1 MILVGTG
8 VDYCLFLFARFREEM
23 SHGKDVAQAAE
34 IALTRS
40 GGAILASA
48 GTNAAGLATLFLAD
62 NRDLYTSGPTIA
74 FAICVATFAVLT
86 LTPSLLRL
94 FGGYLFWPA
103 APGTIDRSDSRIWTA
118 IAATVT
124 RRPVASVLVTLGVL
138 LPAVIVGT
146 TVQPL
151 YDSYEEY
158 PADSSF
164 VRGAMFYQK
173 HFFQGQGVSEQT
185 LILSTDAK
193 LDTATALPAL
203 RRTLDGIAER
213 LASEFPVL
221 YQRDLQDPLGSSRN
235 RGSSKQVSLLDQ
247 LTAGATGRIAR
258 DAYVGKTGKATRI
271 DFGLAVEARSDEAMD
286 QVPGIRA
293 AVLEVVE
300 ETGLLNAIGG
310 TQVRVDLSGL
320 TPEYR
325 DMRNL
330 RRRDFRIVA
339 GAAVTVVWLI
349 LVWLI
354 RSPLQSLVLVGA
366 TLLTYFATYGITWM
380 VFYAWY
386 GLEGLSWQIHFLL
399 FIIILSLGQ
408 DYNIYVV
415 TRIREE
421 LTRHPPREA
430 VENAIRKTGRVVSS
444 CGVIMA
450 ATFASLLAGTLVLM
464 KEFAVAFAV
473 GILIDTFVV
482 RPLLVPALI
491 LLLHRRD
498 RATRSRRL

>member
-1 MILVGTG
+1 
-8 VDYCLFLFARFREEM
+8 
-23 SHGKDVAQAAE
+23 
-34 IALTRS
+34 
-40 GGAILASA
+40 
-48 GTNAAGLATLFLAD
+48 GLATLFLAD
-62 NRDLYTSGPTIA
+62 NRDLYPSGPTIA

-124 RRPVASVLVTLGVL
+124 RRPVASVLVTLGAL
-138 LPAVIVGT
+138 LPAIIVGT
-146 TVQPL
+146 TVKPL

-185 LILSTDAK
+185 LILSTDAR

-213 LASEFPVL
+213 LAREFPVL

-235 RGSSKQVSLLDQ
+235 RGSSKQVGLLDQ
-247 LTAGATGRIAR
+247 LTAGAIDRIAR
-258 DAYVGKTGKATRI
+258 DAYVGKTGRATRI
-271 DFGLAVEARSDEAMD
+271 DLGLAVEARSDEAMD
-286 QVPGIRA
+286 QVPGIRS
-293 AVLEVVE
+293 AVLEVVD
-300 ETGLLNAIGG
+300 ETGLLNAIGA
-310 TQVRVDLSGL
+310 TEVHVDLTGE
-320 TPEYR
+320 TPLYR
-325 DMRNL
+325 DMRDL

-354 RSPLQSLVLVGA
+354 RSPLQSLVLVTA

-386 GLEGLSWQIHFLL
+386 GLDGLSWQIHFLL

>member
-1 MILVGTG
+1 
-8 VDYCLFLFARFREEM
+8 
-23 SHGKDVAQAAE
+23 
-34 IALTRS
+34 
-40 GGAILASA
+40 
-48 GTNAAGLATLFLAD
+48 
-62 NRDLYTSGPTIA
+62 
-74 FAICVATFAVLT
+74 
-86 LTPSLLRL
+86 
-94 FGGYLFWPA
+94 
-103 APGTIDRSDSRIWTA
+103 
-118 IAATVT
+118 
-124 RRPVASVLVTLGVL
+124 
-138 LPAVIVGT
+138 
-146 TVQPL
+146 
-151 YDSYEEY
+151 
-158 PADSSF
+158 
-164 VRGAMFYQK
+164 
-173 HFFQGQGVSEQT
+173 
-185 LILSTDAK
+185 
-193 LDTATALPAL
+193 
-203 RRTLDGIAER
+203 
-213 LASEFPVL
+213 
-221 YQRDLQDPLGSSRN
+221 
-235 RGSSKQVSLLDQ
+235 
-247 LTAGATGRIAR
+247 
-258 DAYVGKTGKATRI
+258 
-271 DFGLAVEARSDEAMD
+271 
-286 QVPGIRA
+286 
-293 AVLEVVE
+293 LEVVE

-325 DMRNL
+325 DMRDL

-354 RSPLQSLVLVGA
+354 RSPLQSLVLVAA

-386 GLEGLSWQIHFLL
+386 GLDGLSWQIHFLL

-498 RATRSRRL
+498 RATRSRSL